1 MQPMTPLRLEP
12 LAPDA
17 LPLAA
22 LPAALLG
29 PTPPAWSAPF
39 VVAREL
45 SDVAV
50 HAREIARSERPR
62 AALAAALERGLAPH
76 EPHARVLESVRALAR
91 DGSLAVVTGQ
101 QPGLLGGPLYC
112 LHKALSAIALAR
124 ALERELGTRVVPVF
138 WNHADDHDVA
148 EVHHAW
154 VMNEHFDWR
163 KVGLSGVSSGRLPIG
178 ELALSD
184 ATHRI
189 GAIAQL
195 LLQLLPS
202 RPSRAPAVELFVP
215 REGESLAAAFTR
227 AFTRLLGEH
236 GLVVLEPAWIRAE
249 LGAGLARIARVDAR
263 AALERAAAR
272 MQAGGHAPAIDPSTA
287 ALLFEHRADGR
298 RAWRADERGWAGAGD
313 ATTLERAAL
322 ATQIAAEP
330 RRWSG
335 AALTRPLAQDLA
347 LPVAAYVGG
356 PGELAYHVQLAE
368 LRADCG
374 APQTPFAPRASL
386 VLVTRD
392 VESSLESLGLTL
404 DAALRSRGELAEER
418 AEEAQPA
425 VIARLGEIAAQAAR
439 ELNAERDA
447 LAALDPGLAIQLR
460 QSADQ
465 IKQTIRR
472 LVEKAERVDMNR
484 RGRGTRHV
492 RRVAASLC
500 PRGEPQ
506 ERVATTFEWV
516 ARHGD
521 AWIRALGDAL
531 PPLAREPFAVRLE
544 LPAPSAAEPAE

>member
-1 MQPMTPLRLEP
+1 MHLEP
-12 LAPDA
+12 LAPDV
-17 LPLAA
+17 LPLAP

-29 PTPPAWSAPF
+29 ARAPAWSGAF

-45 SDVAV
+45 GDVAA
-50 HAREIARSERPR
+50 HARSIAHAQRPR
-62 AALAAALERGLAPH
+62 AALADALARGLAPH
-76 EPHARVLESVRALAR
+76 EPHARVLENVRALGC

-112 LHKALSAIALAR
+112 LHKALSTLALAR

-138 WNHADDHDVA
+138 WNHADDHDIA

-163 KVGLSGVSSGRLPIG
+163 KVGLSGVASGRVPIG
-178 ELALSD
+178 ELALTD

-189 GAIAQL
+189 GAISQL
-195 LLQLLPS
+195 LLQLLPN
-202 RPSRAPAVELFVP
+202 RPSRARAVELLAP
-215 REGESLAAAFTR
+215 REGESLATAFTR
-227 AFTRLLGEH
+227 GFTRLLGAL
-236 GLVVLEPAWIRAE
+236 GLVVLEPAWIRRE
-249 LGAGLARIARVDAR
+249 LAVGLAHVALPPGGAAAR
-263 AALERAAAR
+263 AALARGAAR
-272 MQAGGHAPAIDPSTA
+272 VQTGGHAPSIDPSTA
-287 ALLFEHRADGR
+287 ALLFEHRDDGR
-298 RAWRADERGWAGAGD
+298 RAWRAVDGGWTSGADEAPLDG
-313 ATTLERAAL
+313 AAL
-322 ATQIAAEP
+322 AARIASEP
-330 RRWSG
+330 ARWSG

-368 LRADCG
+368 QREACG

-392 VESSLESLGLTL
+392 VESSLASLELSL
-404 DAALRSRGELAEER
+404 DAALRARGELAE
-418 AEEAQPA
+418 AQPA
-425 VIARLGEIAAQAAR
+425 DPKPAVVARLSEIAARASR

-447 LAALDPGLAIQLR
+447 LAELDPGLAIQLR

-465 IKQTIRR
+465 IRQIVKR

-492 RRVAASLC
+492 RRVAANVF

-516 ARHGD
+516 ARYGD
-521 AWIRALGDAL
+521 AWIRELADAL
-531 PPLAREPFAVRLE
+531 PPLSRQPLAVHLE
-544 LPAPSAAEPAE
+544 FPAAAAE